1 MDYNQYRFYHNKP
14 GVRVTF
20 SNGSEELP
28 ITYILYNHVTAK
40 KFKKLLYQNINNK
53 LIGNTDFEISKS
65 DYQLLKRDIDNLL
78 DKLNIDKKLSLSE
91 LHVLVENNTPTE
103 DYVRLNK
110 LIHSME
116 QQNTS
121 FTYEEPR
128 ITADFNFENS
138 KTMPLTNEDLM
149 FFRIDRCYGDL
160 CMGYN
165 TLGKHWTEIA
175 GRDEKERI
183 NEVQIQKHLSSE
195 GYMIFRPSF
204 EEPFHL
210 TDNFVNW
217 YRKNTSGELSLDMA
231 LGYIV
236 VGKLVMPIEW
246 NTVYCENRAKWTT
259 FLSRFKTITKVEK
272 TFVKNNVVD
281 ILNESRMINGID

>member
-1 MDYNQYRFYHNKP
+1 MDYNQYRFYHDRP
-14 GVRVTF
+14 GIRVTF
-20 SNGSEELP
+20 SNGVEELT

-40 KFKKLLYQNINNK
+40 KFKKLLDININNG
-53 LIGNTDFEISKS
+53 LIGHTDFEDSES
-65 DYQLLKRDIDNLL
+65 DYQMLKKEIDNLI
-78 DKLNIDKKLSLSE
+78 DKLNIDKNLSLNE
-91 LHVLVENNTPTE
+91 LHALVENTTPTE

-116 QQNTS
+116 QQNVRYTD
-121 FTYEEPR
+121 EPL
-128 ITADFNFENS
+128 ITATFDFENS
-138 KTMPLTNEDLM
+138 KTMPLENEDLM

-165 TLGKHWTEIA
+165 TLGKHWIEMA
-175 GRDEKERI
+175 GGDEKERI
-183 NEVQIQKHLSSE
+183 DEVRIQKHLSSE

-204 EEPFHL
+204 EEPFYL

-217 YRKNTSGELSLDMA
+217 YKKNTDEKLRLDMA

-246 NTVYCENRAKWTT
+246 NTVYCEHRAKWTA
-259 FLSRFKTITKVEK
+259 FLSKFKTITNVEQ
-272 TFVKNNVVD
+272 TFVDDNIVD
-281 ILNESRMINGID
+281 ILNESRMINGIN